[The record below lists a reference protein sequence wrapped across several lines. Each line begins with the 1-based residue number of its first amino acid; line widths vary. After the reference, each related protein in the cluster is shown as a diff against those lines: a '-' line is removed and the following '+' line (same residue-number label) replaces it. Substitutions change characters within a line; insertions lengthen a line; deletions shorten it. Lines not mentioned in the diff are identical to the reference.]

1 VKPLHRTLVN
11 VASVLV
17 GLAAVFTSLVYV
29 NQPDEPPRAEAPAGA
44 QAPREAAPPSATP
57 SAAPSGAVTLTVADL
72 ATFDGKNGKQC
83 YVAVDKTVYLIE
95 GKTLWQEGEH
105 LPSNGQAMCGKDLTS
120 VIDKSPHGRSKL
132 PLLTVVG
139 QLR

>member
-17 GLAAVFTSLVYV
+17 GLAAIFASLIYV
-29 NQPDEPPRAEAPAGA
+29 NQPADKAPGAQAPAGG
-44 QAPREAAPPSATP
+44 QPREAAPPSATP
-57 SAAPSGAVTLTVADL
+57 AARDFTVAEL
-72 ATFDGKNGKQC
+72 AAFDGRNGNQC

-95 GKTLWQEGEH
+95 GKALWQDGKH
-105 LPSNGQAMCGKDLTS
+105 APSNGQAMCGKDLTA
-120 VIDKSPHGRSKL
+120 VIEKSPHGRSKL
-132 PLLTVVG
+132 QLLTVVG